1 MSRVVPTTVIS
12 HWNHR
17 SDGIQQSSNA
27 FYSEIERALGA
38 HQLDHLKIE
47 RVNLS
52 EGGIFSSK
60 REYLQVHRGEHVFH
74 VCAAPFGNGFFISWW
89 LGHVD
94 SGIWATLAGLPIIG
108 FLVRN
113 FLKPLTYYKIDTALM
128 FQSITHSAV
137 METLNTMLD
146 AKGMRSL
153 SDTER
158 APIMRDFFA
167 QIGGK

>member
-1 MSRVVPTTVIS
+1 MSRVVPTTIIS

-17 SDGIQQSSNA
+17 ADDLQQSSDA
-27 FYSEIERALGA
+27 FYGDVEKSLNEHKI
-38 HQLDHLKIE
+38 DHIKVE

-60 REYLQVHRGEHVFH
+60 REYLQVKRGEHVFH

-89 LGHVD
+89 LGHVEA
-94 SGIWATLAGLPIIG
+94 GFLAWLAGIPIIG

-113 FLKPLTYYKIDTALM
+113 LLTPMTYYKLDTALM
-128 FQSITHSAV
+128 FQSVTHSAV
-137 METLNTMLD
+137 AGTLDAMLD

-153 SDTER
+153 SDVER
-158 APIMRDFFA
+158 APVMRDFFA